1 MSSKTITVHKG
12 TMTFRSF
19 SKRRGAQGHKA
30 LERRVMWVWTE
41 KQLRTAGLG
50 FHFPLYCP
58 GVSLTGN
65 LFLSAKGILHEQSI
79 VESGQSK
86 VSVAGEDKT
95 NVLLLRESWKAWK
108 GKISL
113 SSSTPPWMCLWL
125 VLLLVFYSLCAV
137 IYKGLCEVFLL
148 LFCFGGGG
156 EWQRMSQE
164 MSIQSDSE
172 KKK

>member
-1 MSSKTITVHKG
+1 
-12 TMTFRSF
+12 MTFRSF

-95 NVLLLRESWKAWK
+95 NVLLLREN
-108 GKISL
+108 
-113 SSSTPPWMCLWL
+113 
-125 VLLLVFYSLCAV
+125 
-137 IYKGLCEVFLL
+137 
-148 LFCFGGGG
+148 
-156 EWQRMSQE
+156 
-164 MSIQSDSE
+164 
-172 KKK
+172 